1 MVDTCIIGGG
11 LAGLACALE
20 LDRAGLSFQVL
31 DADDRPGG
39 RVQTDL
45 FEGYRLDRGFQILLA
60 AYPEAQRVLDY
71 AALDLRDFEPGA
83 LVHARGGLHRMS
95 DPLRRPG
102 QALQT
107 LLAPIGTLSDKIRLG
122 LLSLSLRR
130 GRARDLLHTP
140 DGSTLE
146 ALREAG
152 FSDGIIDGFL
162 RPFVGGIQ
170 LDPDL
175 EVSRRRFAIIFRMLS
190 VGAACLPAK
199 GMGQIPAQLAARLPG
214 GSLRSNTVA
223 ERIEG
228 TTVHLTTGESIAART
243 VVVATEG
250 AGAARLLDI
259 PKVPGRPASCMYFT
273 ADTPPFEGPLLVLE
287 GETGPA
293 KNLIVPSNLSRE
305 YAPTGRALIAAALPG
320 SLADGAPGISDDE
333 DGAVHALRRQLRGWF
348 GEAVDGWQHLRTYR
362 IEHAHPDQRPPFE
375 PKKPVSLDGGL
386 YVCGDHRDTASI
398 QGALFSG
405 WRTARAVARDLGE
418 VPRADSGR
426 EQAH

>member
-1 MVDTCIIGGG
+1 MLDACIIGGG

-20 LDRAGLSFQVL
+20 LNRKGLSFQVL
-31 DADDRPGG
+31 DADRRLGG

-45 FEGYRLDRGFQILLA
+45 YEGFRLDRGFQILLT

-71 AALDLRDFEPGA
+71 AALDLRNFEPGA
-83 LVHARGGLHRMS
+83 LVYARGGLHRMS

-102 QALQT
+102 DT
-107 LLAPIGTLSDKIRLG
+107 LKTLRAPVGRFSDKIRLG

-130 GRARDLLHTP
+130 GRARDLLHAP

-152 FSDGIIDGFL
+152 FSDEIIDRFL

-190 VGAACLPAK
+190 IGAACLPAR
-199 GMGQIPAQLAARLPG
+199 GMGQIPAQLAARLPAE
-214 GSLRSNTVA
+214 SLRPDTVA
-223 ERIEG
+223 AKIEG
-228 TTVHLTTGESIAART
+228 TTVHLTSGERLEARR

-250 AGAARLLDI
+250 ASAARLLDI
-259 PKVPGRPASCMYFT
+259 PAVPGRSASCIYFT
-273 ADTPPFEGPLLVLE
+273 AERPPFEGPLLALE
-287 GETGPA
+287 GEDGPA
-293 KNLIVPSNLSRE
+293 KNVIVPSNLSRE
-305 YAPTGRALIAAALPG
+305 YAPPGRALVAAALPG
-320 SLADGAPGISDDE
+320 SLADGKPGISDEE
-333 DGAVHALRRQLRGWF
+333 DAAVHAVRSQLRRWF
-348 GEAVDGWQHLRTYR
+348 GDSVDEWKHLRTYR
-362 IEHAHPDQRPPFE
+362 IEYAHPDQRPPFD
-375 PKKPVSLDGGL
+375 PKKTVRLGEGL

-405 WRTARAVARDLGE
+405 WRTARALARDLGAASHADGD
-418 VPRADSGR
+418 RAG
-426 EQAH
+426 